1 MCIRDRI
8 IASNNP
14 ALEFQPSS
22 GSGISWGDWG
32 STKALD
38 YAAVDSVQL
47 RDDDGVA
54 EPEEGFLCMLFNSQ
68 EDIDSYNIID
78 FYRWRILVIEDEG
91 ALSLQKHPASAAAD
105 DSGIV
110 VTEEK
115 PYLLTVVR
123 KEGVGAYGDDKDFQW
138 TLRYA
143 SPGKQSFP
151 GLPELRSGGKA
162 YLK

>member
-1 MCIRDRI
+1 MTISAPPQLLTEI

-22 GSGISWGDWG
+22 GSGIAYGDWG

-68 EDIDSYNIID
+68 SDTDSYNLID
-78 FYRWRILVIEDEG
+78 LPL
-91 ALSLQKHPASAAAD
+91 AN
-105 DSGIV
+105 SGHRRQPP
-110 VTEEK
+110 K
-115 PYLLTVVR
+115 AP
-123 KEGVGAYGDDKDFQW
+123 GVGRRG
-138 TLRYA
+138 
-143 SPGKQSFP
+143 
-151 GLPELRSGGKA
+151 
-162 YLK
+162 